1 MELDE
6 IFLKVCKAFNRNQ
19 VNYVVV
25 GGFAVIIHGFPRA
38 TIDIDL
44 VVEVTNQNIERLKK
58 ALFSVFRDKAIE
70 EITLEDLNKYAV
82 VRYGTPDGF
91 YIDIIGRIGRV
102 ANYNTLK
109 EDITIFRVLEVDIP
123 VCGLNNLIKLKE
135 TSRPKDKVDLLFL
148 KEKLRKE

>member
-1 MELDE
+1 MC
-6 IFLKVCKAFNRNQ
+6 I
-19 VNYVVV
+19 
-25 GGFAVIIHGFPRA
+25 
-38 TIDIDL
+38 
-44 VVEVTNQNIERLKK
+44 
-58 ALFSVFRDKAIE
+58 RDS
-70 EITLEDLNKYAV
+70 NKYAV